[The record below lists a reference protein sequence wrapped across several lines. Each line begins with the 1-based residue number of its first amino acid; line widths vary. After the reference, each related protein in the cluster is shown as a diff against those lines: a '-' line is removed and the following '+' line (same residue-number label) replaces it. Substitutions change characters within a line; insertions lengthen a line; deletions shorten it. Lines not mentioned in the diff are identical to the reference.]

1 MPGHENEG
9 CNGIRRTAVVH
20 TGRHVSLHA
29 VTYVDFEGNA
39 HVHEFASRRGTARN
53 DSVVTVETLG
63 RVADGVI
70 VLAMTEDK
78 NKILVTRE
86 FRPATGGFIYGLP
99 SGLIDPG
106 ETPEQA
112 ARRELL
118 EETGVVAGE
127 IVLPMP
133 AGFPNASMSDSSSF
147 LAVCSVP
154 EDASLKPR
162 LTPHEYIEPMLV
174 TPAELRLLLAKNPA
188 SAVLQAVTVMFAL
201 VGNEKKK
208 GPPHAEIRKNRRP
221 IGHCPRADR

>member
-1 MPGHENEG
+1 MPGHENKG

-39 HVHEFASRRGTARN
+39 HVHEFASRRGTAHN

-154 EDASLKPR
+154 EDADLKPR
-162 LTPHEYIEPMLV
+162 LTPHECIEPMLV
-174 TPAELRLLLAKNPA
+174 TPAELRRLLAQNPA

-201 VGNEKKK
+201 VGNEKKERTT
-208 GPPHAEIRKNRRP
+208 A
-221 IGHCPRADR
+221 C

>member
-1 MPGHENEG
+1 MSGHENEG
-9 CNGIRRTAVVH
+9 CGGILRTAVVH
-20 TGRHVSLHA
+20 TGKYVSLHA
-29 VTYVDFEGNA
+29 VAYEDFEGNTQ
-39 HVHEFASRRGTARN
+39 VHEFASRRGTAHN
-53 DSVVTVETLG
+53 DSVVTVGTLG

-86 FRPATGGFIYGLP
+86 FRPAAGGFIYGLP

-118 EETGVVAGE
+118 EETGAVAGE

-147 LAVCSVP
+147 LAVCSIP
-154 EDASLKPR
+154 EDAELKPR
-162 LTPHEYIEPMLV
+162 LTPHEHIEPMLV
-174 TPAELRLLLAKNPA
+174 TPAELRLLLAGSPA
-188 SAVLQAVTVMFAL
+188 SSVLQAVTVMLAL
-201 VGNEKKK
+201 LG
-208 GPPHAEIRKNRRP
+208 KNRTE
-221 IGHCPRADR
+221 GTAAC